1 MTTENVTIPTTR
13 FGEISVAAEKIITFP
28 KGLLG
33 FEHCR
38 RYCLIADEQTTP
50 LVYMQSL
57 EDPALAFVVVDPRV
71 FYPAYKVEIDPNEI
85 AELEV
90 DDVNDIT
97 TWVIVTVPEDFTR
110 LSVNLQGPLL
120 LNTRSNRAK
129 QVVLTRS
136 AYTTCHCIA
145 DALPGGTP
153 GAEVADQQPA
163 PV

>member
-1 MTTENVTIPTTR
+1 MTTEDVTIPTTR
-13 FGEISVAAEKIITFP
+13 FGEIAVAVEKIITFP

-38 RYCLIADEQTTP
+38 RYCLIVDEQTAP

-71 FYPAYKVEIDPNEI
+71 FYPDYKVEIDPNEI

-90 DDVNDIT
+90 GDVEDIT
-97 TWVIVTVPEDFTR
+97 TWVIVTVPEDITR

-136 AYTTCHCIA
+136 PYKTSHCIA
-145 DALPGGTP
+145 DELPGGEPVTAV
-153 GAEVADQQPA
+153 AEKQPA
-163 PV
+163 SA

>member
-1 MTTENVTIPTTR
+1 MTTEEVTIPTTR

-38 RYCLIADEQTTP
+38 RYCLIADAQTTP

-71 FYPAYKVEIDPNEI
+71 FYPDYKVEIDPNEI

-90 DDVNDIT
+90 GDVNDIT
-97 TWVIVTVPEDFTR
+97 TWVIVTVPEDITR

-120 LNTRSNRAK
+120 LNTRSYRAK

-136 AYTTCHCIA
+136 PYTTCHCIA
-145 DALPGGTP
+145 DEVPESKPGTG
-153 GAEVADQQPA
+153 VADKQPA
-163 PV
+163 PA

>member
-1 MTTENVTIPTTR
+1 MTTEDVTIPTTR
-13 FGEISVAAEKIITFP
+13 FGEISVVAEKIITFP

-38 RYCLIADEQTTP
+38 RYCLIADEQTAP

-71 FYPAYKVEIDPNEI
+71 FYPDYKVEIDPNEI
-85 AELEV
+85 ADLEV

-97 TWVIVTVPEDFTR
+97 TWVVVTVPEDITR

-136 AYTTCHCIA
+136 PYKTSHCIA
-145 DALPGGTP
+145 DAFPGGEPVTAV
-153 GAEVADQQPA
+153 AEKQPA
-163 PV
+163 SA